1 MRTDRDPPELGE
13 AVNGKQ
19 PPTGMR
25 SRGGP
30 SLDKPSAKMN
40 RGPKVDQPVGE
51 AFPDRDPTK
60 KKTGEF

>member
-1 MRTDRDPPELGE
+1 
-13 AVNGKQ
+13 
-19 PPTGMR
+19 MR